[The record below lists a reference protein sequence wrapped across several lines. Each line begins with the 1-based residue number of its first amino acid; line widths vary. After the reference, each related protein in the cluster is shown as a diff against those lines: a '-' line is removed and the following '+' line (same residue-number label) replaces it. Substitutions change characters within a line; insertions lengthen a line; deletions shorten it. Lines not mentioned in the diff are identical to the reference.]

1 MFYDF
6 VSKER
11 TKEYFNCPSLLN
23 LIIFSFQKG
32 GTAHSLKH
40 SEGNMFD
47 SLEECIMKLLII
59 NINLAHFW
67 SDLKNI
73 MKQNIKVIN
82 TIVLSV
88 CKTNIMK

>member
-11 TKEYFNCPSLLN
+11 TKGYLNCLSLLN
-23 LIIFSFQKG
+23 LIIFSLQKG
-32 GTAHSLKH
+32 GTAHNLWHPES
-40 SEGNMFD
+40 NMFD
-47 SLEECIMKLLII
+47 SLEECIVKLLII

-67 SDLKNI
+67 SDLQNI

>member
-1 MFYDF
+1 
-6 VSKER
+6 
-11 TKEYFNCPSLLN
+11 
-23 LIIFSFQKG
+23 
-32 GTAHSLKH
+32 
-40 SEGNMFD
+40 MFD
-47 SLEECIMKLLII
+47 SLEECIMKFLII

>member
-1 MFYDF
+1 
-6 VSKER
+6 
-11 TKEYFNCPSLLN
+11 
-23 LIIFSFQKG
+23 
-32 GTAHSLKH
+32 
-40 SEGNMFD
+40 MFD

-73 MKQNIKVIN
+73 VKQNIKVIN

-88 CKTNIMK
+88 CKANIMK